1 MESSI
6 FNLQTTIVLPEVLSR
21 IALLFGAGA
30 NLDEYYEGLAASKKI
45 IGNYSEG
52 SFLLSGHMVKG

>member
-30 NLDEYYEGLAASKKI
+30 NLDD
-45 IGNYSEG
+45 SEG